1 MSIVHLERPS
11 GRAPAEGEAWTVL
24 KLILW
29 SAHYL
34 AEKGVGNARLDAEYL
49 LADTLRTGRLE
60 LYLQHDRPLEAG
72 ELAEFK
78 PRLLRRGGREPLQ
91 YILGHTAFRDM
102 ELRVDRRALIPRPET
117 ESLVEEVLAWAS
129 SRGGPLSALDIG
141 TGSGAIALS
150 LAKEGTFARVLATD
164 TSREALDLA
173 RENHAPWADGIH
185 VEFREGSL
193 FDPLD
198 HEERFDV
205 IVSNPPYIRDGE
217 GPGLAPEVRDWEPGT
232 ALMAGAEGLDV
243 LGPLVDGAGAHLEL
257 GGLFALEVGDDQAEV
272 VSRRLERS
280 DGFGN
285 VRTANDLTGRE
296 RFVLAERTRPSGLEG
311 IGQERTSPRG

>member
-1 MSIVHLERPS
+1 MRSVS
-11 GRAPAEGEAWTVL
+11 T
-24 KLILW
+24 
-29 SAHYL
+29 SSC
-34 AEKGVGNARLDAEYL
+34 
-49 LADTLRTGRLE
+49 RT
-60 LYLQHDRPLEAG
+60 
-72 ELAEFK
+72 
-78 PRLLRRGGREPLQ
+78 
-91 YILGHTAFRDM
+91 
-102 ELRVDRRALIPRPET
+102 
-117 ESLVEEVLAWAS
+117 
-129 SRGGPLSALDIG
+129 
-141 TGSGAIALS
+141 
-150 LAKEGTFARVLATD
+150 
-164 TSREALDLA
+164 
-173 RENHAPWADGIH
+173 
-185 VEFREGSL
+185 
-193 FDPLD
+193 
-198 HEERFDV
+198 
-205 IVSNPPYIRDGE
+205 PPYIRDGE